1 MQTETA
7 RDATLAPRPARGVS
21 TAGIALER
29 GPALRPI
36 LSYATDALVPDAQF
50 GAWRQHCAPVVEM
63 VGTLTARPGYAARCT
78 IWKLGPFAL
87 SAVVAP
93 AARYRRTAAQIRRD
107 ALDHWVIS
115 LPRLGTHV
123 MRTAGDGAGATA
135 PTGLPYVFSLAEAFE
150 GEHSDVDWLCLFVPR
165 EAFPELAL
173 TFDRC
178 RHQVLDSGMGQLLAA
193 FLGTLD
199 TRLAVMTEAE
209 LPRLVAAL
217 RAVIAACVA
226 PSAGT
231 PEAAAL
237 QLELARRERVRQA
250 IRRNLRSPT
259 LTPQRICRLVGM
271 SRSQLYRL
279 FEPSGGV
286 VRYIQTE
293 RLREAH
299 RALSDPDNRRDI
311 HDVAEDLGFFDA
323 STFSRIFRRLYGC
336 TPSQVRATAQ
346 AGGATGTLRREAPPG
361 APTDLAT
368 ILRQL

>member
-1 MQTETA
+1 MQTEA
-7 RDATLAPRPARGVS
+7 ALDVTLTQRGVIRNAAVS
-21 TAGIALER
+21 DEVER
-29 GPALRPI
+29 SPALRPV
-36 LSYATDALVPDAQF
+36 LGHATAALPPEAQF
-50 GAWRQHCAPVVEM
+50 EAWRRHCAPVIEM
-63 VGTLTARPGYAARCT
+63 LAPLGDGPGYAARCT

-115 LPRLGTHV
+115 LARRGTHGMQV
-123 MRTAGDGAGATA
+123 AGSGAVSAA
-135 PTGLPYVFSLAEAFE
+135 PAGLPYVFSLADAFE
-150 GEHSDVDWLCLFVPR
+150 GERSDIDWLCLFVPR

-173 TFDRC
+173 TIDGS
-178 RHQVLDSGMGQLLAA
+178 RHRALDSGMGQLLAG

-199 TRLAVMTEAE
+199 TRLAAMTEAE

-217 RAVIAACVA
+217 HGVIAACVA
-226 PSAGT
+226 PSTGAQAGA
-231 PEAAAL
+231 P
-237 QLELARRERVRQA
+237 QVELARRERVRQA

-279 FEPSGGV
+279 FEASGGV

-311 HDVAEDLGFFDA
+311 HEVAEDLGFFDA
-323 STFSRIFRRLYGC
+323 STFSRIFRRVYGC
-336 TPSQVRATAQ
+336 TPSEVRATAA
-346 AGGATGTLRREAPPG
+346 AGAAAGPVTRAPAAGP
-361 APTDLAT
+361 ATDLAS
-368 ILRQL
+368 ILRLL